1 MKESLEDLLKMT
13 VGCIGYF
20 CIQIYIK
27 SLFFFFNEIL
37 DFVLLQFP
45 SLSTQLVCALFRNFG
60 FTHFC
65 DYEVLLMFMNFLTD
79 GETVFKASSSCELT
93 GVTTRICKKNGQL

>member
-27 SLFFFFNEIL
+27 SLFFFLMKYWTLFFFSSL
-37 DFVLLQFP
+37 HYPLSLFVPCLGTLVLLT
-45 SLSTQLVCALFRNFG
+45 SVI
-60 FTHFC
+60 
-65 DYEVLLMFMNFLTD
+65 M
-79 GETVFKASSSCELT
+79 KSCL
-93 GVTTRICKKNGQL
+93 CL